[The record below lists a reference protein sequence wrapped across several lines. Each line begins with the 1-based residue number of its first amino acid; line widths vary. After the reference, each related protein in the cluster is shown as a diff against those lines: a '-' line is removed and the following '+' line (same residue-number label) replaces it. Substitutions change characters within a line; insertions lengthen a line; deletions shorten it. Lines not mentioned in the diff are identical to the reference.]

1 MRVLLTGGAGDLGR
15 VVSKRLDLQ
24 GDTPLC
30 LDIRPPADK
39 AGVYV
44 PASILDPAA
53 LAQAMK
59 EVDCVV
65 HIAAWHGIHEFRK
78 QKDVYDFWDLNV
90 TGSFYVFEAAARAGV
105 SRVVFISSTSVE
117 ERNSIYGHTKV
128 LSEEIARTYAAR
140 HNVKVITLRPR
151 AFIPH
156 WNRETYNSFVEWA
169 HWFWGGAVHINDVAQ
184 AVMKSLHLL
193 ATRPVNEHLT
203 LTVDGAYEYT
213 DEDLQKWDGE
223 GAGSTF
229 RKYYPHYFDLA
240 VQHGLNP
247 AQKPVKLDMTET
259 RRWLGYEPS
268 YSLKNLLAELEMYG
282 EQGPPAP

>member
-90 TGSFYVFEAAARAGV
+90 TGSF
-105 SRVVFISSTSVE
+105 
-117 ERNSIYGHTKV
+117 
-128 LSEEIARTYAAR
+128 
-140 HNVKVITLRPR
+140 
-151 AFIPH
+151 
-156 WNRETYNSFVEWA
+156 
-169 HWFWGGAVHINDVAQ
+169 
-184 AVMKSLHLL
+184 
-193 ATRPVNEHLT
+193 
-203 LTVDGAYEYT
+203 
-213 DEDLQKWDGE
+213 
-223 GAGSTF
+223 
-229 RKYYPHYFDLA
+229 
-240 VQHGLNP
+240 
-247 AQKPVKLDMTET
+247 
-259 RRWLGYEPS
+259 
-268 YSLKNLLAELEMYG
+268 
-282 EQGPPAP
+282 